1 MLNNLSESEVLL
13 FELIS
18 QMLDVLE
25 ACLPR
30 FAVQAAEQVFKAH
43 PEISTQFEK
52 QQVKSLQQDVQQAA
66 QAATQK
72 IIGELA
78 NEELWLMDNVRKVRE
93 SLHHNPKVWQV
104 LQGISP
110 VIDAL
115 LQKYG
120 YPPQLGP
127 EGHFFS
133 QTQLKQA
140 DQLPDNEQLKVLT
153 IKYWSALIRQ
163 RQQRADQLRQ
173 EQAVYHRKLDEM
185 WHH

>member
-1 MLNNLSESEVLL
+1 MLKNLSDPEQHL
-13 FELIS
+13 FELVS
-18 QMLDVLE
+18 QMLDLLE
-25 ACLPR
+25 SSLAP
-30 FAVQAAEQVFKAH
+30 FAVQAAEQVFKAY

-52 QQVKSLQQDVQQAA
+52 QQVKTLQQDIRQVA

-78 NEELWLMDNVRKVRE
+78 NEELWLLENVRKVRE
-93 SLHHNPKVWQV
+93 SLHYNPKVWSV
-104 LQGISP
+104 LQSLSP
-110 VIDAL
+110 VIDST

-120 YPPQLGP
+120 YPAQQRP
-127 EGHFFS
+127 EGAFFS
-133 QTQLKQA
+133 QTQLSHS
-140 DQLPDNEQLKVLT
+140 DQLIEAERLKVLT

-163 RQQRADQLRQ
+163 RQQRVDQLRQ

>member
-1 MLNNLSESEVLL
+1 MLKNLSESEVHL
-13 FELIS
+13 FELVS
-18 QMLDVLE
+18 QILDTLE
-25 ACLPR
+25 TCLPQ

-52 QQVKSLQQDVQQAA
+52 QQVKSLQQDIRQAA
-66 QAATQK
+66 EAATQK

-110 VIDAL
+110 VLDKL
-115 LQKYG
+115 LQQYG

-127 EGHFFS
+127 QGHFFA
-133 QTQLKQA
+133 QTELRHA
-140 DQLPDNEQLKVLT
+140 EQLPDNEQLKILT

-163 RQQRADQLRQ
+163 RQQRSDQLRQ